1 MKRLPILLTLLALV
15 FLAVSATYWAMQLYK
30 PKQPPLAAA
39 PLAGI
44 PEPAPDAAATLFGGQ
59 AASAVVTNYQL
70 TGIVSAGRDSVAII
84 VADGQPPKALT
95 IGRELAPGVT
105 VSEVHPRY
113 VMLSDGGVM
122 KRVELM
128 ADSKPAIPL
137 SGAAMPPQA
146 PPMQAAPVGAMPAV
160 EPQTAPGAVVRGPPP
175 PGEVDPVVAPN
186 EEPPQ
191 ETPPSPAAAN
201 YNQGVQ
207 GNQTPPPPPA
217 EPQMPPPTRVMGTPV
232 SDQPATQ

>member
-1 MKRLPILLTLLALV
+1 MKRLPLLLTLLALV
-15 FLAVSATYWAMQLYK
+15 FLAVSATYWGMQLYK
-30 PKQPPLAAA
+30 PQQRQIAAA
-39 PLAGI
+39 PPAGI

-59 AASAVVTNYQL
+59 AATAVVTNYQL

-84 VADGQPPKALT
+84 VADGQPPKALKV
-95 IGRELAPGVT
+95 GRELAPGVT
-105 VSEVHPRY
+105 ISEVHPRY

-128 ADSKPAIPL
+128 ADTKPAIPL
-137 SGAAMPPQA
+137 SGGAAMPPQA
-146 PPMQAAPVGAMPAV
+146 PAMQAAPVGAMPAV

-201 YNQGVQ
+201 YNQVMQ
-207 GNQTPPPPPA
+207 GNNVPPPPA
-217 EPQMPPPTRVMGTPV
+217 EPQMPPPTRVMGQPS
-232 SDQPATQ
+232 SDQPTQ

>member
-1 MKRLPILLTLLALV
+1 MKRLPLLLTLLALV
-15 FLAVSATYWAMQLYK
+15 FLAVSATYWGMQLYK
-30 PKQPPLAAA
+30 PQQRAIAAA
-39 PLAGI
+39 PPAGI

-59 AASAVVTNYQL
+59 AATAVVTNYQL

-84 VADGQPPKALT
+84 VADGQPPKALKV
-95 IGRELAPGVT
+95 GRELAPGVT
-105 VSEVHPRY
+105 ISEVHPRY

-128 ADSKPAIPL
+128 ADTKPAIPL

-146 PPMQAAPVGAMPAV
+146 PMMQAAPVGAMPAV

-175 PGEVDPVVAPN
+175 PGEVDPVVGPN

-201 YNQGVQ
+201 YNQIMQ
-207 GNQTPPPPPA
+207 GNNNVPPPPA
-217 EPQMPPPTRVMGTPV
+217 EPQMPPPTRVMGQPS
-232 SDQPATQ
+232 SDQPTQ

>member
-1 MKRLPILLTLLALV
+1 MKRLPLLLTLLALV
-15 FLAVSATYWAMQLYK
+15 FLAVSATYWGMQLYK
-30 PKQPPLAAA
+30 PQQRQIAAA
-39 PLAGI
+39 PPAGI

-59 AASAVVTNYQL
+59 AATAVVTNYQL

-84 VADGQPPKALT
+84 VADGQPPKALKV
-95 IGRELAPGVT
+95 GRELAPGVT
-105 VSEVHPRY
+105 ISEVHPRY

-128 ADSKPAIPL
+128 ADTKPAIPL

-146 PPMQAAPVGAMPAV
+146 PAMQAAPVGAMPAV

-175 PGEVDPVVAPN
+175 PGEVDPVVGPN

-201 YNQGVQ
+201 YNQIMQ
-207 GNQTPPPPPA
+207 GNNNVPPPPA
-217 EPQMPPPTRVMGTPV
+217 EPQMPPPTRVMGQPS
-232 SDQPATQ
+232 SDQPTQ